1 VTGNRI
7 VFLRSV
13 IRSDVNVGGGTAPE
27 TFVFE
32 GNRWFA
38 EDRPEASRPRLPVA
52 EKEGVYGTDPR

>member
-1 VTGNRI
+1 
-7 VFLRSV
+7 V